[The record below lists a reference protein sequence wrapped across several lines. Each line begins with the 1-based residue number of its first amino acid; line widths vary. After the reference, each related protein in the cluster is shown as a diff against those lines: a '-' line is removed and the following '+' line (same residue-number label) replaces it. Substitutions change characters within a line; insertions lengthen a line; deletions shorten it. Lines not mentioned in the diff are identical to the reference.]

1 LPPLLF
7 IWLGLLGVFL
17 RRRTLVLLALF
28 ACYASATPQLALWLA
43 RPLEPASIATQDRL
57 TQIDAIVVLGGGS
70 RWGPEYGSDQLG
82 AESLG
87 RLNYAATLARRS
99 GKPLLLSG
107 GAPLGGEPEARVMMR
122 TLQENAALSARWI
135 EPRSNTTAENARESA
150 RLLWSPVPGMNAALW
165 PILSDRGLSYCRLPP
180 VLSAIRDRS
189 GYVFCRT
196 GLPCSK
202 PIALRASGWQSPAIN
217 LAVICRSPLLFV
229 PIPGEII
236 ASHEVGT
243 AGAAC
248 WMMSAAEPGYMKHT
262 DQKVDSVMVLP
273 HA

>member
-1 LPPLLF
+1 MTAEFNPVVLMHQVGGVVFLPPLLF

-150 RLLWSPVPGMNAALW
+150 RLL
-165 PILSDRGLSYCRLPP
+165 LPQG
-180 VLSAIRDRS
+180 IRR
-189 GYVFCRT
+189 
-196 GLPCSK
+196 
-202 PIALRASGWQSPAIN
+202 IALVTSAWHERRAVADFERQGFVVLPAPTGFVSYPGPVWLRFLPHGAAMQQTYSASREW
-217 LAVICRSPLLFV
+217 LA
-229 PIPGEII
+229 I
-236 ASHEVGT
+236 ASYQLGRH
-243 AGAAC
+243 
-248 WMMSAAEPGYMKHT
+248 
-262 DQKVDSVMVLP
+262 LP
-273 HA
+273 